1 MEETVNKMV
10 KARDELLREL
20 NKKEKEKEELI
31 NKLIIDKQ
39 IRFKLH
45 MMDIGINSSR
55 KAIDNLSEAIK
66 NME

>member
-1 MEETVNKMV
+1 MEETVNKRV
-10 KARDELLREL
+10 KAREEIIREL

-31 NKLIIDKQ
+31 NKMIIDKQ

-45 MMDIGINSSR
+45 MMDIEITSS
-55 KAIDNLSEAIK
+55 KMAIENLSQAIR